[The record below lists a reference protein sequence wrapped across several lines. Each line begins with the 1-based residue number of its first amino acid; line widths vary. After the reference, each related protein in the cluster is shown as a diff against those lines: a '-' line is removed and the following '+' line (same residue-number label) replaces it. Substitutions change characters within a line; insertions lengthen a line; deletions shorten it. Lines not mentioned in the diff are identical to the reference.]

1 MARRRVLGAAVAVA
15 VAVALM
21 MALAAPV
28 NAWQQGG
35 SVQQAPPARDAQN
48 PPTRQAQDPQQ
59 IVVLLDL
66 ARMYIEQGRFD
77 EAGEILRRA
86 SMAVA
91 QARANAARENTRP
104 TVSFNPGGAPLR
116 VGGDIEEPK
125 KIRDVRPVYPQEA
138 RDAGVQGIV
147 ILEVT
152 LDELG
157 EVSDARVLRSV
168 PMLDDPALDAVRQWK
183 FTPTLLNG
191 QPVPVIMTVTV
202 NFTLN

>member
-1 MARRRVLGAAVAVA
+1 MARRRVFGAAVAA
-15 VAVALM
+15 AAALM
-21 MALAAPV
+21 MVLAVPV
-28 NAWQQGG
+28 NARQQGG
-35 SVQQAPPARDAQN
+35 SVQQAPPAPPARDAQ
-48 PPTRQAQDPQQ
+48 DPHQ

-66 ARMYIEQGRFD
+66 ARMYIEQGRLD

-86 SMAVA
+86 SAAVA
-91 QARANAARENTRP
+91 QARAQAARGNLRP
-104 TVSFNPGGAPLR
+104 TVTFDPGGAPLR
-116 VGGDIEEPK
+116 VGGDIMEPK

-138 RDAGVQGIV
+138 RDAGVQGMV

-152 LDELG
+152 IDELG

-168 PMLDDPALDAVRQWK
+168 PMLDDPALDAVQQWK